1 MNALTNGLRRIFGP
15 ARFARWPCPLS
26 LERWADDVGCKRG
39 KYLLTDQEL
48 MAIHVQALF
57 THDADSRLLFVNEP
71 GGGDPAPRLF
81 LGRTRTGNLWRFR
94 ADLPQILIEE
104 LEALCVDEPVGK
116 EFHSKPRHFEAY
128 VRLLATHAPV
138 HKLWMGPAYRFA
150 EYFEPSR
157 SLLAITETNAETLRG
172 GFEELVAELPD
183 WQPFLAVV
191 EDSRAVSVCR
201 SVRITP
207 DAHEAGV
214 QTLSDFSGRGYAKDV
229 VAGWARVVQSMG
241 AIPLYST
248 SWENTASQAV
258 AKKLHL
264 VPYGADFHV
273 T

>member
-1 MNALTNGLRRIFGP
+1 
-15 ARFARWPCPLS
+15 
-26 LERWADDVGCKRG
+26 
-39 KYLLTDQEL
+39 
-48 MAIHVQALF
+48 MAIHVQASF
-57 THDADSRLLFVNEP
+57 THDAHSRLLLVNEP
-71 GGGDPAPRLF
+71 GAGGLAPRLF
-81 LGRTRTGNLWRFR
+81 LGRTRAGNLWRFR
-94 ADLPQILIEE
+94 ADLPEVLIEE

-116 EFHSKPRHFEAY
+116 KFHSNPRHFEAY
-128 VRLLATHAPV
+128 VRLLETHAPV
-138 HKLWMGPAYRFA
+138 QRSWMGPAYQFT

-157 SLLAITETNAETLRG
+157 HLLAITETNAEMLRG

-183 WQPFLAVV
+183 WQPFLAIV
-191 EDSRAVSVCR
+191 EEGRAVSVCR

-214 QTLSDFSGRGYAKDV
+214 ETLHDFRGKGYAKDA
-229 VAGWARVVQSMG
+229 VAGWARLVQSMG
-241 AIPLYST
+241 AMPLYST